1 MRRDLGAKAYL
12 YPQPV
17 LIISSYD
24 EDGNIDVMNA
34 AWGGMSDYK
43 KISMCIDRGHR
54 TTANIL
60 KSRAMTIAMADSEHV
75 VQCDYVGIVSANKEP
90 RKVEKSGFTFTRSE
104 KVNAPIIN
112 ELPFT
117 FECNLISYDNE
128 SEIMVCE
135 IVNISADERILDKN
149 GKIDLSVFHPI
160 TFDAANNAYVE
171 LGRKV
176 GNAFKDGTA
185 LIKK

>member
-17 LIISSYD
+17 LIISTYD
-24 EDGNIDVMNA
+24 ENGNIDVMNA
-34 AWGGMSDYK
+34 AWGGMSDYR

-54 TTANIL
+54 TTANVL
-60 KSRAMTIAMADSEHV
+60 KSRALTIAMADTEHV
-75 VQCDYVGIVSANKEP
+75 VQCDYVGIVSGNKEP
-90 RKVEKSGFTFTRSE
+90 DKAAKSGFTFTKSE

-117 FECNLISYDNE
+117 FECNLLSYE
-128 SEIMVCE
+128 SETEIMVCE
-135 IVNISADERILDKN
+135 IVNISADERILDDK
-149 GKIDLSVFHPI
+149 GRIDLSVFHPI
-160 TFDAANNAYVE
+160 TFDAANSAYVE

-176 GNAFKDGTA
+176 GDAFRDGKA
-185 LIKK
+185 LIK

>member
-1 MRRDLGAKAYL
+1 MRKDLGAKAYL

-17 LIISSYD
+17 LIISTYD

-54 TTANIL
+54 TTANVL
-60 KSRAMTIAMADSEHV
+60 KSGALTIAMADSEHV
-75 VQCDYVGIVSANKEP
+75 IPCDYVGIVSYNKDPE
-90 RKVEKSGFTFTRSE
+90 KAKKSGFTFTKSG
-104 KVNAPIIN
+104 KVNAPLIN
-112 ELPFT
+112 ELPFA
-117 FECNLISYDNE
+117 FECNLISYDE
-128 SEIMVCE
+128 KTEIMVCE
-135 IVNISADERILDKN
+135 IVNISADERILDEN

-160 TFDAANNAYVE
+160 TYDAANSAYVE

-176 GNAFKDGTA
+176 GIAFKDGKA
-185 LIKK
+185 LM